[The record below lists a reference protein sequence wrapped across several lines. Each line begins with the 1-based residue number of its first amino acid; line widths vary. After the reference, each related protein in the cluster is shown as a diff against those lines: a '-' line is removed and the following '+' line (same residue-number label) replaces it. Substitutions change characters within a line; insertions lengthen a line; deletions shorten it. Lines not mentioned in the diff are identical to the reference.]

1 MMSTS
6 GPEQSHQAAR
16 PSHQSAVAEQ
26 EYRFSVLLIDDQLVV
41 QEKVRRAVRPET
53 DIDFHFCGKAADAL
67 AKAEACQ
74 PTVILQD
81 LVMPDA
87 DGLDLVRQY
96 RSSPLLANV
105 PVIVLSS
112 TDEPLIKKDAFLA
125 GANDYVVKSYDTIE
139 LVARIRYHSRSYIN
153 LLQRD
158 AAYAALHE
166 SRKQLEASNAELK
179 RLTHTDGL
187 TGIANRR
194 YFDDYMKQEWL
205 RAQREKTPLSLL
217 LMDVDCF
224 KLYNDTYGHVAG
236 DDVLRRVGAAI
247 AAGAGRPAD
256 LAARYGGEEF
266 AVILPNTDSAGT
278 KELAEK
284 ICRAVA
290 ALGIAHA
297 TSKAVDHVTVS
308 VGAATAHP
316 VQGGDIVG
324 LIKRV
329 DDCLY
334 SAKQS
339 GRNRVST
346 AE

>member
-6 GPEQSHQAAR
+6 GPEQSHQ
-16 PSHQSAVAEQ
+16 PSAPSPQSTIATQ

-41 QEKVRRAVRPET
+41 QEKIRSAVRPET

-67 AKAEACQ
+67 AKAEACR

-96 RSSPLLANV
+96 RSSTLLANV

-166 SRKQLEASNAELK
+166 SQRQLEASNAELK

-205 RAQREKTPLSLL
+205 RAQRDKTPLSLL

-247 AAGAGRPAD
+247 AAGGARPAD

-266 AVILPNTDSAGT
+266 AVILPDTNAAGAR
-278 KELAEK
+278 ELAER
-284 ICRAVA
+284 ICLAVA
-290 ALGIAHA
+290 GLGIAHT

-308 VGAATAHP
+308 VGAATVYP

-334 SAKQS
+334 NAKQS
-339 GRNRVST
+339 GRNRVRA